1 MESAHKDLYNRE
13 LHTLLNF
20 SALINS
26 SLKIES
32 VLNNAM
38 KWAEEFMDA
47 EASSI
52 YELDETKDELF
63 IRLARGEKKDPVK
76 GIRLKVGE
84 GIAGWVVQSGEPMVV
99 PDASK
104 EIKFSPKYDK
114 ITGFK
119 TRSLICVPLTL
130 KGKIMGAIQVLNKR
144 SQEPFNNADLEI
156 LTIMSH
162 QIAVAME
169 NAKLYNRLEQ
179 KFELTA
185 KELKLAQDQLIRT
198 ERLAAM
204 GNLVNGVA
212 HEIRNP
218 IMVIGGFAQRIKNL
232 YDGNIEILNYS
243 DIILTES
250 ARLERLVKKV
260 KELADVQ
267 SAYLYPADLIP
278 VIDQVL
284 NNFRP
289 LADRQNV
296 KILASLEKDLPL
308 INMDPSQIGIALSN
322 ILENALESMPDK
334 GTLELGVKRKDDSGI
349 IIIIKD
355 TGSGIDPEELKS
367 IYDPFVTSKTKGVGL
382 GLTMVYQII
391 SNHHGEIKIT
401 SNDSEGTTVTIVLP
415 LTHEKYGSSG

>member
-1 MESAHKDLYNRE
+1 
-13 LHTLLNF
+13 
-20 SALINS
+20 
-26 SLKIES
+26 
-32 VLNNAM
+32 
-38 KWAEEFMDA
+38 MDA

-52 YELDETKDELF
+52 FELDETKDELF

-76 GIRLKVGE
+76 AIRLKVGE
-84 GIAGWVVQSGEPMVV
+84 GIAGWVVKSGQPMVV
-99 PDASK
+99 PDTSK
-104 EIKFSPKYDK
+104 EIRFSTKYDK
-114 ITGFK
+114 ITGFD

-144 SQEPFNNADLEI
+144 SKEPFNNADLEI
-156 LTIMSH
+156 LTIMSN

-169 NAKLYNRLEQ
+169 NANLYSRLEK

-185 KELKLAQDQLIRT
+185 RELKLAQEELIRT

-218 IMVIGGFAQRIKNL
+218 IMVIGGFAHRIKNL
-232 YDGNIEILNYS
+232 SDGNIEILKYS

-260 KELADVQ
+260 KDLAAVQ
-267 SAYLYPADLIP
+267 SASLCLTNLPP

-284 NNFRP
+284 NTFKP
-289 LADRQNV
+289 IAAKQNV
-296 KILASLEKDLPL
+296 NVLTSLEKDLPL
-308 INMDPSQIGIALSN
+308 INMDPSQIGMALSN
-322 ILENALESMPDK
+322 ILENALESMSDT
-334 GTLELGVKRKDDSGI
+334 GTLELSVKRKEDDGI
-349 IIIIKD
+349 IMIIKD
-355 TGSGIDPEELKS
+355 TGSGIDPEEMSS
-367 IYDPFVTSKTKGVGL
+367 IYDPFVTSKTTGVGL

-401 SNDSEGTTVTIVLP
+401 GNESGGTTVTILLP
-415 LTHEKYGSSG
+415 LTHDEYGSSG

>member
-1 MESAHKDLYNRE
+1 MESTPKNLYKRE

-76 GIRLKVGE
+76 GIRLKEGE
-84 GIAGWVVQSGEPMVV
+84 GIAGWVVQSGQPMVV
-99 PDASK
+99 PDTSK

-114 ITGFK
+114 ITGFE

-185 KELKLAQDQLIRT
+185 RELKLAQDELIRT

-232 YDGNIEILNYS
+232 SDGNIEILKYS

-267 SAYLYPADLIP
+267 SACLYLANLVP

-284 NNFRP
+284 NNFRS
-289 LADRQNV
+289 LADKQNV
-296 KILASLEKDLPL
+296 KILTSLEKDLPL

-322 ILENALESMPDK
+322 ILENALESIADK
-334 GTLELGVKRKDDSGI
+334 GTLELSVKRKEDNGI
-349 IIIIKD
+349 IVIIKD
-355 TGSGIDPEELKS
+355 TGSGIDPEEMNS

-401 SNDSEGTTVTIVLP
+401 SNESEGTTVIIVLP
-415 LTHEKYGSSG
+415 LTHDKYSP